1 MGLLLNTV
9 LRIREVGLSGL
20 IYTNN
25 IVVSIGTV
33 NISRGESTAINA
45 TLFLTPSLTSNI
57 IFLCA
62 FILNSGDDC
71 DSLSPLMAHSG
82 ITRKQELF

>member
-1 MGLLLNTV
+1 MGPLLNTV
-9 LRIREVGLSGL
+9 LSILEVGLSGL
-20 IYTNN
+20 ISTNN

-33 NISRGESTAINA
+33 NISRGKSTAINA
-45 TLFLTPSLTSNI
+45 TLFLTPSLISKI

-71 DSLSPLMAHSG
+71 DSLSPLMAQSG
-82 ITRKQELF
+82 ITRKQKLF